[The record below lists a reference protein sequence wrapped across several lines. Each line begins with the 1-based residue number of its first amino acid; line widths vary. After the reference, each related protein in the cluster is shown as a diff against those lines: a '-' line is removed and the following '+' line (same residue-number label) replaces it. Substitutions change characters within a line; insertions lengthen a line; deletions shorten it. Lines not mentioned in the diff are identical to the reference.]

1 MAKKIIT
8 AKKANVKD
16 RICVSAY
23 VTRDMHGKISQIAKS
38 RELGISDIV
47 REAVREYLAKQEALK
62 AEA

>member
-47 REAVREYLAKQEALK
+47 R
-62 AEA
+62 